1 MTTNWKAMQLA
12 GALKVKAPAIL
23 ARPSEVLPRYLAGG
37 SWRADLHKEGK
48 RHQRSSGGGK
58 RA

>member
-12 GALKVKAPAIL
+12 GALKARGPMP
-23 ARPSEVLPRYLAGG
+23 RPSDVLTKYMTGG
-37 SWRADLHKEGK
+37 SWRADLRKGGA

-58 RA
+58 RP